1 MHDLGGKNTAQIAS
15 VKQLNNVGG
24 SGPAGNCPEKP
35 VGAHQ
40 AWCKE
45 RKLTKIILPADL
57 GQLPGS
63 LCAGADDAGALYLRR
78 RAAAG
83 AWSGQRFS
91 RSTDS
96 PVLPIY
102 DQKSRIK
109 LAIIGGAML
118 IAAATVIYT
127 NILVQQLSAREQKQI
142 DLYAKTQRYIINT
155 EEESNLTFLMDE
167 IIDANTTI
175 PTIFTD
181 GEGNILGTKNM
192 TVPKGLSEKSLNA
205 FMRRK
210 IEVMREQHNPIVVE
224 IGAGL
229 RNYIYY
235 QDSTLLTQLRYYPL
249 VQLAVIACLGVIAY
263 FAFSYSRRAEQN
275 RVWVGLA
282 KETAHQLGTP
292 LSSLMAWHTY
302 LKESE
307 RFRDEPI
314 VDELGK
320 DVRRLEI
327 ITERFSNIGS
337 VPVLK
342 DENILQATHN
352 AIAYLQSRVSKK
364 VIFTIESDLPTHTP
378 AQVNIPLFDW
388 VVENI
393 CKNAVDAMDGRG
405 SITLHLRRP
414 TRNKNQIAIDITDT
428 GKGIPKSKIET
439 VFLPGFTTKK
449 RGWGLG
455 LALAKRIIE
464 NYHEGKLYVKW
475 SEVGKGTTF
484 RVVLNG

>member
-1 MHDLGGKNTAQIAS
+1 LI
-15 VKQLNNVGG
+15 
-24 SGPAGNCPEKP
+24 
-35 VGAHQ
+35 
-40 AWCKE
+40 
-45 RKLTKIILPADL
+45 
-57 GQLPGS
+57 
-63 LCAGADDAGALYLRR
+63 
-78 RAAAG
+78 
-83 AWSGQRFS
+83 
-91 RSTDS
+91 
-96 PVLPIY
+96 PIY

-109 LAIIGGAML
+109 LLIIGGALL

-127 NILVQQLSAREQKQI
+127 NFLVQRLTEREQQQI
-142 DLYAKTQRYIINT
+142 ELFAKAQRYIIST
-155 EEESNLTFLMDE
+155 EEETNLVFVQEE
-167 IIDANTTI
+167 ILDANKTI
-175 PTIFTD
+175 PVILAD
-181 GEGNILGTKNM
+181 DQGNILGTKNLD
-192 TVPKGLSEKSLNA
+192 VPKGLSEKASIRYL
-205 FMRRK
+205 
-210 IEVMREQHNPIVVE
+210 REQIDKMKAQHLPIVVE
-224 IGAGL
+224 YAGGS
-229 RNYIYY
+229 RQFIYY
-235 QDSTLLTQLRYYPL
+235 KDSELLTQLRTYPL
-249 VQLAVIACLGVIAY
+249 VQLAVITCLGVIAY

-337 VPVLK
+337 VPILK
-342 DENILQATHN
+342 DENILRVTQN

-364 VIFTIESDLPTHTP
+364 VSFTITTSLPTDMP
-378 AQVNIPLFDW
+378 AKVNIPLFDW

-393 CKNAVDAMDGRG
+393 CKNAVDAMDGKG
-405 SITLHLRRP
+405 SIHIHLRRP
-414 TRNKNQIAIDITDT
+414 ARGKNQIAIDITDT
-428 GKGIPKSKIET
+428 GKGIPKSKMES

-464 NYHEGKLYVKW
+464 NYHAGKLFVKW

-484 RVVLNG
+484 RLVLNG